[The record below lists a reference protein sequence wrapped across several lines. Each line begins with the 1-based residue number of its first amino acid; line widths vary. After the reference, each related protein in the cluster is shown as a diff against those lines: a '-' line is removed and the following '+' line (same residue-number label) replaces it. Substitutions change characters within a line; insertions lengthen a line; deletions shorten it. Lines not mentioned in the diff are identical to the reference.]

1 MEQKKEKISISKRK
15 PNRKLDILK
24 AMVEMLQHPHSR
36 RITTKELAEKLNLSE
51 AALYRHFAS
60 KAQMYDALID
70 SVESTLMR
78 MINQIEESENSG
90 LSQAYIVATSMISM
104 CRTQPGLPVLLAGD
118 FLASEDERLY
128 KHIELVLNA
137 VRGRFRQCLRLAVMQ
152 GEITGEYQ
160 VDMRADLLLSLIIG
174 QWTEF
179 CKTGKVKEDDL
190 LSQQIKFVIAP

>member
-1 MEQKKEKISISKRK
+1 METQKEKISISKRK
-15 PNRKLDILK
+15 PSRKLEILK
-24 AMVEMLQHPHSR
+24 AMVEMLQHPHQR
-36 RITTKELAEKLNLSE
+36 RITTKELAVRLNLSE

-70 SVESTLMR
+70 SVESTLML
-78 MINQIEESENSG
+78 MINQVEESETSG
-90 LSQAYIVATSMISM
+90 LSQAYIVATTMISM
-104 CRTQPGLPVLLAGD
+104 CRSQPGLPVLLAGD

-137 VRGRFRQCLRLAVMQ
+137 VRGRFRQCLRIAVMQ
-152 GEITGEYQ
+152 GEANGDYQ

-179 CKTGKVKEDDL
+179 CKTGKVKDDDF
-190 LSQQIKFVIAP
+190 LSQQIKFIIAP